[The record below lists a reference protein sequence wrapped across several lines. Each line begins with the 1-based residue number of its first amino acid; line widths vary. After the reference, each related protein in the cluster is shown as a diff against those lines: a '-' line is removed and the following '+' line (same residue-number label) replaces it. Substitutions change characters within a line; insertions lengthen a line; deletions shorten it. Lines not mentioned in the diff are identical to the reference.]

1 MLYISW
7 FSLQLPLY
15 WLSLLLPRTL
25 KNKSNFT
32 FNCPLKFLLLCP
44 VLIFGLNHIQLFRES
59 ESSLKF
65 LISVLGLSLCW
76 HQSLFILMMIIII
89 GNVITVLTCFLRW
102 RWFSSEQ
109 KSRIFLWDQ
118 ASRRP
123 GRAGLGQ
130 PAELSST
137 TGKNVNTDTEQSPA
151 LAALNPPSLC
161 RVKDGTKMWKF
172 PDKSTHGGLPPSH
185 DHMSNVTLG
194 KPEKLYARPASLYGG
209 YKIRGWGFQDT
220 HQDLITLGWLL
231 KTHDHSAPIFYA
243 LIHFG
248 DLLTDQVTCHITLSW
263 FI

>member
-59 ESSLKF
+59 ESSLMF
-65 LISVLGLSLCW
+65 LISVLGLSRCW

-89 GNVITVLTCFLRW
+89 GTWSRSSHV
-102 RWFSSEQ
+102 FSADAGSLL
-109 KSRIFLWDQ
+109 SRNPESFS
-118 ASRRP
+118 ATR
-123 GRAGLGQ
+123 RAGGQ
-130 PAELSST
+130 AGLVWASQPSSVQPPVKT
-137 TGKNVNTDTEQSPA
+137 STQTQSPA

-209 YKIRGWGFQDT
+209 YKVRGWGFQDT

-231 KTHDHSAPIFYA
+231 KTHDHPAPIFYA

-248 DLLTDQVTCHITLSW
+248 DILTDQVTCHITLSW
-263 FI
+263 FM